1 MFKSP
6 QSLSLTTLISLDSE
20 LTCFYR
26 PASCQFKW
34 GNNLNLDCKRWK
46 VCWNPT
52 WIMEWWKKQYENL
65 QTAKCCIRKYTWE
78 CSHWNSDCAF
88 WSTYIYLILVCKY
101 RSIQTCI
108 STSLLQSSV
117 ICTKSESKRS
127 QMHET
132 ITKHILL
139 KCTVQLGVSFGFIK
153 DKNEPS
159 RSWCTFLFIPASL
172 YSAPL
177 SCWCQTVSRVYRL
190 LCYIFVHILGQF
202 SL

>member
-1 MFKSP
+1 MVKKAIWKFTNTQMLHQKVYMRA
-6 QSLSLTTLISLDSE
+6 LSLKFRLRFLKH
-20 LTCFYR
+20 L
-26 PASCQFKW
+26 
-34 GNNLNLDCKRWK
+34 
-46 VCWNPT
+46 
-52 WIMEWWKKQYENL
+52 
-65 QTAKCCIRKYTWE
+65 
-78 CSHWNSDCAF
+78 
-88 WSTYIYLILVCKY
+88 YIYLILVCKY

-159 RSWCTFLFIPASL
+159 RNWCTFLFIPASL

-190 LCYIFVHILGQF
+190 LCYIFVHILGES